1 MIRHSRVDGNPAA
14 RHSRESGNPAGIASW
29 LSIFTSAGTLVCCA
43 LPAALVAIG
52 AGAAL
57 ASLVGTFPQLIWL
70 SEHKMPLFLLAGGML
85 VVAGVFQWRARYA
98 PCPADPALAAACMRQ
113 RRVSAWVYGVSVA
126 IFLVGFFFAFIA
138 PLLP

>member
-1 MIRHSRVDGNPAA
+1 M
-14 RHSRESGNPAGIASW
+14 
-29 LSIFTSAGTLVCCA
+29 
-43 LPAALVAIG
+43 G

-57 ASLVGTFPQLIWL
+57 ASLVGTFPQLVWL
-70 SEHKMPLFLLAGGML
+70 SQHKVPLFILAAVMLL
-85 VVAGVFQWRARYA
+85 VAGVFQWRARFA

-113 RRVSAWVYGVSVA
+113 RRVSAWVYCVSVA